1 MCRPGV
7 SSIFVHPPTP
17 ERHPD
22 MPTTSGHLTP
32 PISSPSLDRSSSP
45 SVSPASAT
53 RSLPGTISQ
62 GMAVPLQVLPE
73 VRSPPRRTVAMA
85 QDSIQLTTRRG
96 RRPRLFGFTE
106 MGDSSGSSRASSA
119 ANSRSN
125 SPDRKAQVHIPEIHV
140 SPLAAE
146 SIHQYKPLRDTVSTS
161 PGPSPG
167 SAIPRRNTV
176 QRTLSESHLPSITS
190 VQRSPANAGPVK
202 PHAAPHAPTPNHQKP
217 NKSNG
222 LKLDFTGIVPVA
234 PVDSPSIINGGQ
246 SPYNAK
252 LIRKKSG
259 EILKPALK
267 YGGPLTASG
276 TPVGETGPSPRFET
290 KSLPATPSFPKYV
303 HFDAQL
309 ERVKLFNK
317 DHKPKVVSRDGSPT
331 QYTTSEGEEYPFP
344 STDEEG
350 LSKESAKKVLQIKLP
365 NFPTSHP
372 PDSDLHLESLFL
384 EDDRKSLKGV
394 VLCRNFAFSKW
405 VAIRFTFDWW
415 QTTSE
420 VSATYKDSTKGGQ
433 FDRFTFQIKLA
444 DLMARIEEKTL
455 FLAVRYNTDGR
466 EIWDSNGGGNY
477 QVLFEKVAPAAKAAG
492 PARYTPS
499 IQAGMG
505 KAVGGRKSQW
515 TVSGEGDRMADLR
528 EKLNRLKADDAEA
541 TVQLSPNRSG
551 AFNWSFGKNGPS
563 GGSPNGSP
571 RRGSL
576 GLEKET
582 GNVPPAGAGLAA
594 RYDFGASL
602 KTARKTSPNTRS
614 VDLPNVRAAVQ
625 SGATALGGV
634 TSAGLNM
641 GSMGHPWMSAS
652 APAASQVPA
661 VSNQK
666 EASSEA
672 TIPAPAPARYTFP
685 ARQGDGSTASSAPM
699 DMPTPLAVPQV
710 QVQGPSPSPPTSP
723 VASLRPSLARA
734 NTSPAILP
742 TALPRSA
749 SREDM
754 FTPKPIRVPSA
765 LPLDNSPLARFKSLN
780 GSNGDAKEPD
790 TPSASG
796 SSVSFSPPGLHRS
809 DGSTETLP
817 ESMSTSIPPS
827 PADLGAGMGIE
838 LSMDGLDSPTPGA
851 EGGRPTL
858 PPLSYLTKGAPGV
871 NGAGDRRDSVSST
884 SSQGSST
891 WSPSL
896 SDSDMSAASY
906 SSFIEHVVR
915 NCLLTTNSR
924 FM

>member
-1 MCRPGV
+1 
-7 SSIFVHPPTP
+7 
-17 ERHPD
+17 
-22 MPTTSGHLTP
+22 
-32 PISSPSLDRSSSP
+32 
-45 SVSPASAT
+45 
-53 RSLPGTISQ
+53 
-62 GMAVPLQVLPE
+62 MA
-73 VRSPPRRTVAMA
+73 A
-85 QDSIQLTTRRG
+85 DSIQLTTRRG

-125 SPDRKAQVHIPEIHV
+125 SPERRSLPEIHV
-140 SPLAAE
+140 SPSAAE
-146 SIHQYKPLRDTVSTS
+146 GISQVKPLDKSMSTS

-190 VQRSPANAGPVK
+190 VARSPANNGPVK
-202 PHAAPHAPTPNHQKP
+202 PHAAPHAPAPNHTKP
-217 NKSNG
+217 SKSNG

-234 PVDSPSIINGGQ
+234 PVESPSIINGQ
-246 SPYNAK
+246 SPYSAK

-267 YGGPLTASG
+267 YGGPLTTSG
-276 TPVGETGPSPRFET
+276 TPIGETGPSPRFET

-350 LSKESAKKVLQIKLP
+350 PGNKDAKKVLQIKLP

-394 VLCRNFAFSKW
+394 VVCRNFAFSKW

-420 VSATYKDSTKGGQ
+420 VSATYKDSPKGGE

-477 QVLFEKVAPAAKAAG
+477 QVLFEKVAPTPRTLG
-492 PARYTPS
+492 PARYTPT

-515 TVSGEGDRMADLR
+515 TVSGDGDRMADLR
-528 EKLNRLKADDAEA
+528 EKLNRLKADDD
-541 TVQLSPNRSG
+541 TSVQLSPNRSG
-551 AFNWSFGKNGPS
+551 AFNWSFG
-563 GGSPNGSP
+563 GGSPTGSP
-571 RRGSL
+571 RRGSVT
-576 GLEKET
+576 LEKD

-602 KTARKTSPNTRS
+602 KGARKTSPSMRS

-625 SGATALGGV
+625 AGNVGGV
-634 TSAGLNM
+634 SSAGVN
-641 GSMGHPWMSAS
+641 MGHPWMSAS
-652 APAASQVPA
+652 APSPQAPPSSQTTFTSETASVPA
-661 VSNQK
+661 HPS
-666 EASSEA
+666 
-672 TIPAPAPARYTFP
+672 RYTFP
-685 ARQGDGSTASSAPM
+685 AKPTGAPTASEPKTV
-699 DMPTPLAVPQV
+699 PTPLAVPDV
-710 QVQGPSPSPPTSP
+710 HVQGPSPSPPSSP
-723 VASLRPSLARA
+723 IASLRPGFSRA
-734 NTSPAILP
+734 NTSPAMFP
-742 TALPRSA
+742 HTLPRCA

-754 FTPKPIRVPSA
+754 ATPKPIRVSSA
-765 LPLDNSPLARFKSLN
+765 LPTDNSPLAKLKSLQN
-780 GSNGDAKEPD
+780 D
-790 TPSASG
+790 TPS
-796 SSVSFSPPGLHRS
+796 SSVDFSPPSLLRS

-817 ESMSTSIPPS
+817 DSLSSSVPPS
-827 PADLGAGMGIE
+827 PADLGDGMGIE
-838 LSMDGLDSPTPGA
+838 LNMDGDGMDSPSPA
-851 EGGRPTL
+851 GGRPGL

-871 NGAGDRRDSVSST
+871 LGDRRDSVSSN
-884 SSQGSST
+884 SSQGSAG

-906 SSFIEHVVR
+906 SSFIEQ
-915 NCLLTTNSR
+915 
-924 FM
+924 